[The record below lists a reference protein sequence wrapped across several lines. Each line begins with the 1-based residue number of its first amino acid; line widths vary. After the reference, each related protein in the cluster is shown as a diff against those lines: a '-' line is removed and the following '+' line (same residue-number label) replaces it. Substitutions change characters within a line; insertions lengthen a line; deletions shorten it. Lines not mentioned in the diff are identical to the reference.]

1 MKKKVQPPNHLQ
13 QSLPIPCAVARQD
26 AAPPEAGRK
35 FLHKRCL
42 ASGGAASSRAGVD
55 GTRPEAASPTAGRKW
70 LLRGLLAVG
79 AVVAGA
85 GFAYWVWHDLI
96 SVLGLAWLVWLLLL
110 VPGGLCGC
118 LYWAGRRRTDAG
130 RRGGRA
136 MSGAALAGGALA
148 LAAFGYYLWVSGPW
162 HNGIVL
168 RGTAPDGGEYFLSQA
183 WNDWFD
189 GYDIRLFRRQADGQ
203 WLSLWG
209 GYNWESYYRGNEI
222 NWSGRAPV
230 IRLADGRERGFNHR
244 PDLQTTHPAPLSP
257 DDLHALHLA
266 QERAERSI
274 PGIWNI
280 LNGVDSEGGAQ

>member
-1 MKKKVQPPNHLQ
+1 MSTPLQ
-13 QSLPIPCAVARQD
+13 LSLPIPCAVARQD

-96 SVLGLAWLVWLLLL
+96 SVLGLAWLVWLQLL

-148 LAAFGYYLWVSGPW
+148 LAAFGWCLWVTGPW

-209 GYNWESYYRGNEI
+209 GWDWNPRTDDFEVVLEGQ
-222 NWSGRAPV
+222 
-230 IRLADGRERGFNHR
+230 DGRPEIRWANGNKWHFQGHGEN
-244 PDLQTTHPAPLSP
+244 THPAPLSP
-257 DDLHALHLA
+257 GDLHALHLA
-266 QERAERSI
+266 QVRNDRSI

-280 LNGVDSEGGAQ
+280 LTGADSEGGAQ